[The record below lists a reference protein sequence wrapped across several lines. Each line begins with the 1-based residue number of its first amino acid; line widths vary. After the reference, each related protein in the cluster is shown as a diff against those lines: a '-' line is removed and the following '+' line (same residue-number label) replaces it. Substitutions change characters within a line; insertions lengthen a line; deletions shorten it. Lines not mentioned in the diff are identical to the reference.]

1 MGGAET
7 SEVNPRSDIPQGV
20 GVGGVGESKAT
31 LSSFQG
37 NRIPPVIKY
46 QYDTKKEHREIRFN

>member
-1 MGGAET
+1 MEELGRVRQLYLPFRE
-7 SEVNPRSDIPQGV
+7 
-20 GVGGVGESKAT
+20 
-31 LSSFQG
+31 